1 MLYCGKFGHQIYD
14 CPESEKFNQVVDS
27 ASLSSVSDEELDL
40 VLCVMDDIIIEQLYE
55 ESISLAKEVAAGI
68 QNKHLVK

>member
-1 MLYCGKFGHQIYD
+1 M
-14 CPESEKFNQVVDS
+14 VDS

-40 VLCVMDDIIIEQLYE
+40 VLCAMDDIIIEQLID
-55 ESISLAKEVAAGI
+55 ESISLAKEVAAGM